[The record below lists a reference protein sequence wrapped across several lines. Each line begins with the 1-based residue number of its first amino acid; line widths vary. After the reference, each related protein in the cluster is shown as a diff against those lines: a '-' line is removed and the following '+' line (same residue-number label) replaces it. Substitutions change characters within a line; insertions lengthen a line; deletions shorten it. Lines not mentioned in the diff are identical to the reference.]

1 VRPANE
7 YQASHGTFS
16 LGPEQQKA
24 FQVWIWYGVLI
35 WILFNL
41 LFAAVVVW
49 RRVLAVPARRPRPA
63 ELAELN
69 DWRI

>member
-1 VRPANE
+1 V
-7 YQASHGTFS
+7 S
-16 LGPEQQKA
+16 
-24 FQVWIWYGVLI
+24 IWYGVLI